1 MTEKEL
7 IKKAQNGDKQA
18 FCQLYSTYKSRLY
31 RYAFYRLSN
40 EDDSADAVSDTFVSA
55 YEEIKQLKKAEAFP
69 RWIFSILRAKCNY
82 YIKQQINMKEAQSL
96 DSLDN
101 STSLSENFSNV
112 TIELKEALAQ
122 LKDDEK
128 EIVLLSVVAGL
139 SSKEIARVTDL
150 TSGSVRSKLSRS
162 LAKMRDYL
170 DTEVKV

>member
-1 MTEKEL
+1 
-7 IKKAQNGDKQA
+7 
-18 FCQLYSTYKSRLY
+18 
-31 RYAFYRLSN
+31 
-40 EDDSADAVSDTFVSA
+40 
-55 YEEIKQLKKAEAFP
+55 
-69 RWIFSILRAKCNY
+69 
-82 YIKQQINMKEAQSL
+82 MKEAQSL

-101 STSLSENFSNV
+101 STSLSEGFSDV

-162 LAKMRDYL
+162 LAKMRAYL
-170 DTEVKV
+170 ETEVKV